1 MCWSIRMSSFS
12 YCHSVPTP
20 SVDSAI
26 LSGEPADFLA
36 RLTLWTGKTSSINWN
51 LCWRAT
57 KHGWA
62 ASIFHGNCDH
72 KKLTVTIIKVGNF
85 IFGGY
90 ATEPWDG
97 EIYNSFSY

>member
-1 MCWSIRMSSFS
+1 VLTIPISHVS
-12 YCHSVPTP
+12 YSHLVLTP
-20 SVDSAI
+20 SVDSVI
-26 LSGEPADFLA
+26 LSGEPADFLT
-36 RLTLWTGKTSSINWN
+36 RLTSWSENTPSTNWT

-62 ASIFHGNCDH
+62 ASTFHRNCDY
-72 KKLTVTIIKVGNF
+72 KKPTVTIIKVGNF